1 MSAASTDG
9 APESQVLFEIVDGIG
24 VLTLNN
30 PAKRNAVSAPV
41 LQGLKDRLKDI
52 SSNPEVRVVIL
63 RATGPVF
70 SSGHDLHELLDGEE
84 PEHAALFH
92 MATEVMEAIRLL
104 PQPVIAQVQGMAT
117 AAGCQLVASC
127 DLAVA
132 AESARFATPG
142 VRTGLF
148 CTTPGVALA
157 RAVPQKKA
165 MEMLLTGIPISA
177 QEALKFGLV
186 SRVVPDDAL
195 AEQTME
201 LARHIAQASSYT
213 LAAGKRGFYRQIGQ
227 NYPEAYAAAE
237 QVMTENMQA
246 HDAREGIDAFLTKRE
261 PEWRDA

>member
-1 MSAASTDG
+1 MSAESTDE
-9 APESQVLFEIVDGIG
+9 APVLYEIDDGIG
-24 VLTLNN
+24 ILTLNN
-30 PAKRNAVSAPV
+30 PARMNAISIPV
-41 LQGLKDRLKDI
+41 LTALKSRLNEI
-52 SSNPEVRVVIL
+52 SSDPEVRVVIL
-63 RATGPVF
+63 RANGTVF
-70 SSGHDLHELLDGEE
+70 SSGHDLRELLQGSESE
-84 PEHAALFH
+84 NAVLFH
-92 MATEVMEAIRLL
+92 MCTEMMEAIRLL
-104 PQPVIAQVQGMAT
+104 PQPVIAQVQGLAT

-157 RAVPQKKA
+157 RAVPPKKA
-165 MEMLLTGIPISA
+165 MEMLLTGIPITA
-177 QEALKFGLV
+177 QEALQFGLV

-195 AEQTME
+195 GEQAMK

-213 LAAGKRGFYRQIGQ
+213 LAAGKRGFYRQIGRD
-227 NYPEAYAAAE
+227 YPEAYAAAE

-261 PEWRDA
+261 PEWTDD

>member
-1 MSAASTDG
+1 MSAESTDE
-9 APESQVLFEIVDGIG
+9 APVLYEIDDGIG
-24 VLTLNN
+24 ILTLNN
-30 PAKRNAVSAPV
+30 PARMNAISIPV
-41 LQGLKDRLKDI
+41 LTALKSRLNEI
-52 SSNPEVRVVIL
+52 SSDPEVRVVIL
-63 RATGPVF
+63 RANGTVF
-70 SSGHDLHELLDGEE
+70 SSGHDLRELLQGSESE
-84 PEHAALFH
+84 NAVLFH
-92 MATEVMEAIRLL
+92 MCTEMMEAIRLL
-104 PQPVIAQVQGMAT
+104 PQPVIAQVQGLAT

-157 RAVPQKKA
+157 RAVPPKKA
-165 MEMLLTGIPISA
+165 MEMLLTGIPITA
-177 QEALKFGLV
+177 QEALHFGLV

-195 AEQTME
+195 GEQTMK

-213 LAAGKRGFYRQIGQ
+213 LAAGKRGFYRQIGRD
-227 NYPEAYAAAE
+227 YPEAYAAAE

-261 PEWRDA
+261 PEWKDA

>member
-1 MSAASTDG
+1 MSAESTDE
-9 APESQVLFEIVDGIG
+9 APVLYEIDDGIG
-24 VLTLNN
+24 ILTLNN
-30 PAKRNAVSAPV
+30 PARMNAISIPV
-41 LQGLKDRLKDI
+41 LTALKSRLNEI
-52 SSNPEVRVVIL
+52 SSDPEVRVVIL
-63 RATGPVF
+63 RANGTVF
-70 SSGHDLHELLDGEE
+70 SSGHDLHELLQGSESE
-84 PEHAALFH
+84 NAVLFH
-92 MATEVMEAIRLL
+92 MCTEMMEAIRLL
-104 PQPVIAQVQGMAT
+104 PQPVIAQVQGLAT

-157 RAVPQKKA
+157 RAVPPKKA
-165 MEMLLTGIPISA
+165 MEMLLTGIPITA
-177 QEALKFGLV
+177 QEALQFGLV

-195 AEQTME
+195 GEQTMK

-213 LAAGKRGFYRQIGQ
+213 LAAGKRGFYQQIGRD
-227 NYPEAYAAAE
+227 YPDAYAAAE

-261 PEWRDA
+261 PDWQDR

>member
-1 MSAASTDG
+1 MSAESTDG
-9 APESQVLFEIVDGIG
+9 APVLYEIVEGIG
-24 VLTLNN
+24 ILTLNN
-30 PAKRNAVSAPV
+30 PARRNAISAPV
-41 LQGLKDRLKDI
+41 LTALKSRLDEI
-52 SSNPEVRVVIL
+52 SLDAEVRVVIL

-70 SSGHDLHELLDGEE
+70 SSGHDLRELLAGGD

-92 MATEVMEAIRLL
+92 LATQVMEAIRLL

-165 MEMLLTGIPISA
+165 MEMLLTGIPITA
-177 QEALKFGLV
+177 QEAQQFGLV

-195 AEQTME
+195 GEQTME

-213 LAAGKRGFYRQIGQ
+213 LAAGKRGFYQQIGRD
-227 NYPEAYAAAE
+227 YPDAYEAAE

-246 HDAREGIDAFLTKRE
+246 HDAREGIDAFLTKRN
-261 PEWRDA
+261 PEWQDR